1 MKPAEG
7 STVVGKSVTIHGD
20 ISGAEDLYL
29 DGEVQGT
36 VKLSG
41 NLLTV
46 GPNARVLADLEV
58 RDIVVLG
65 HIEGNIRASGRVDLR
80 QTATIHGDI
89 FTSRLSIEE
98 KAEIQGRVDVG
109 ANGSSA
115 TPSKPSLDVNASQHS
130 TPVTPLFGGPQG

>member
-7 STVVGKSVTIHGD
+7 STVIGKSVTIRGEVT
-20 ISGAEDLYL
+20 GAEDLYL

-36 VKLSG
+36 VTLSG
-41 NLLTV
+41 SRLTV
-46 GPNARVLADLEV
+46 GPNAHVIADLEV

-89 FTSRLSIEE
+89 YTSRLSIEE

-109 ANGSSA
+109 VSGPTITVPKAVSDG
-115 TPSKPSLDVNASQHS
+115 
-130 TPVTPLFGGPQG
+130 TPVQHGIPAAPLFGGQQA